1 MSKDGKEYLV
11 QLDSLDSGTIFPQ
24 KSGAKVEPPR
34 IYHDLIVRDGYYY
47 RLDMKSGRF
56 IRAHVKNNQLTEDKS
71 LAIEGFS
78 ICQNYNWITPDSLL
92 LIGYDDSTKKIR
104 YATVNV
110 KNMTAVQDVMEI
122 AAPFG
127 KYNSMSIGFSK
138 LSQGKLMVGYSYHT
152 IVGAYNYSTGDTVYV
167 DVLSYPQMKLFERI
181 KDTRSTYPGDENTR
195 QAHSFTDEKGDFYFI
210 AAPGIAGGNHPN
222 KPTGIYRIK
231 QGDTALDQDYF
242 FNISA
247 SAIQNHGYGLWYT
260 GSGKAIIRTERKNIF
275 SGMKDHWKIPHFDY
289 YVIDLETKETSRLPL
304 PLDKGTAKQCVLVED
319 GMVYIGVNS
328 QTEGNYIWHYNPKS
342 GDLKKGLKFDPEID
356 YILRVERLN

>member
-167 DVLSYPQMKLFERI
+167 DVLSYPQMKLLERI

-222 KPTGIYRIK
+222 KPTSIFRIK
-231 QGDTALDQDYF
+231 KGDTALDQDYF

-289 YVIDLETKETSRLPL
+289 YVIDLETKATSRLPL
-304 PLDKGTAKQCVLVED
+304 PLDKGTAKQCVLVEN

-328 QTEGNYIWHYNPKS
+328 QTEGNYIWHYNPNS
-342 GDLKKGLKFDPEID
+342 GDLKKSLKFDPEID